1 MQSVMQA
8 AAHIPSEIG
17 DAPQPTKDGNF
28 DLAGEGGLPK
38 IRQTTQKLCSLFNS
52 MWGLKSVWL

>member
-17 DAPQPTKDGNF
+17 GTPRPTKDGNF
-28 DLAGEGGLPK
+28 DLARQGGLPE
-38 IRQTTQKLCSLFNS
+38 IRRTTQKLCSLFTS